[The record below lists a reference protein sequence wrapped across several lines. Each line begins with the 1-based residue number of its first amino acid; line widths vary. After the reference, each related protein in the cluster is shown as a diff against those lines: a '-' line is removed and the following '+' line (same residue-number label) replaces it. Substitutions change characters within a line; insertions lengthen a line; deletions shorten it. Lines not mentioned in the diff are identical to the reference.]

1 MLTFCLLST
10 VLISVFSPTSVRVYS
25 TKDNFL
31 IKIVKNYVIIINKL
45 ISVGE
50 VNFSC
55 NISFR
60 EPNVYRIKFKMFTFW
75 S

>member
-10 VLISVFSPTSVRVYS
+10 VLISVFSPTSVYS

-60 EPNVYRIKFKMFTFW
+60 EPNVNRIKFKMFTFW